1 MDKDLI
7 SINIVAYNAERTLR
21 NTLNSVSSQ
30 QHIKMEVIFI
40 NDAST
45 DKTLEIIQE
54 FKDSYPTI
62 PTTIIS
68 NKVNLGITKSR
79 NLALS
84 YSKGSFIAVLDSDDV
99 WSSPLKLKSQFDFLN
114 SNPDYFLVGTQA
126 NIVDEKYKV
135 IKTTSYK
142 CSDEEIRN
150 KMLLLNQF
158 CHSSILMKNKENL
171 TYDESLY
178 IWEDYDL
185 LLKIGSTHKF
195 ANLPDIMVNYLY
207 RTKNDSIKKRFKL
220 NKTEIEIITRY
231 KEKYPNVALGYFK
244 GIVKYI
250 LILLNL
256 K

>member
-7 SINIVAYNAERTLR
+7 SINIIAFNAEKTLP
-21 NTLNSVSSQ
+21 NTLQSVSSQ
-30 QHIKMEVIFI
+30 QHVRMEVIFI

-62 PTTIIS
+62 PTTIIT
-68 NKVNLGITKSR
+68 NKNNLGITKSR
-79 NLALS
+79 NSALT
-84 YSKGSFIAVLDSDDV
+84 YSKGGFIAVLDSDDM
-99 WSSPLKLKSQFDFLN
+99 WISPLKLKSQFDFLN
-114 SNPDYFLVGTQA
+114 SNPEYYVVGTQA
-126 NIVDEKYKV
+126 NIVDETYKV
-135 IKTTSYK
+135 LKTTSYK
-142 CSDEEIRN
+142 CRDEEIRE

-158 CHSSILMKNKENL
+158 CHSSIMMRNQENL

-207 RTKNDSIKKRFKL
+207 KARKNSLKKRLKL
-220 NKTEIEIITRY
+220 NNTEIEIITRH
-231 KEKYPNVALGYFK
+231 KEKYSNVMLGYFK
-244 GIVKYI
+244 GVIKLF